1 MMELDKAH
9 QELPWHNLSYEEAFQ
24 HFKTSRNGI
33 TEEEAADKLEIYGPN
48 RLREGK
54 PISPLMVLL
63 DQFKNYLI
71 IILIFAALLS
81 GILGVLGDGEEL
93 LDAFV
98 IMIIV
103 LFAAI
108 FGFVQEYRAEQAI
121 EALREMTAPTAS
133 VIRNGKTRIIPSVE
147 LVPGDIIPISSGDKI
162 PADARLIENFN
173 LRTDEAAL
181 TGESVS
187 IDKDASLSIPK
198 NAPLGDR
205 KTMVYTGTVATY
217 GRGLGIVVSTGMMTE
232 FGKIAGLLEEVE
244 AGETPLQQNLDQLG
258 KTLAKISFVVIFL
271 VLVVGVLR
279 GHEPLEMFVWAIAL
293 AIAVVPEALPAVIT
307 ISLAIGVQRMSQRN
321 ALIRKLPAVE
331 TLGATSIICSD
342 KTGTLT
348 KAEMTV
354 RKVHFGSSDFDLSK
368 SPILSFPKETKES
381 DYLLLCSALCNDV
394 KFEEHPISSKLLGDP
409 TEAALKSFA
418 FHLGYD
424 EEYLSKYPRIDEIPF
439 TSERKMMTTVHRTPN
454 GLLALSK
461 GAPEILLSKSQSTM
475 ENSILSPLN
484 SEKISLLKEI
494 AEKMARK
501 ALRTIAVAYKVVD
514 EGYEKKT
521 LEEDLV
527 FIGFI
532 GMIDPPREGV
542 AIAVEECRSAGIK
555 PVMITGDHMIT
566 ALAIANE
573 LEISRTGCAMTGS
586 ELDSLDDERLA
597 EVIDE
602 VEVFARVSP
611 AHKLR
616 VVEAYSK
623 QGHIVAMTGDGIN
636 DAPALKRADVG
647 IAMGIKGTDVT
658 KEAAEMILADDNF
671 VTIVGA
677 VEEGRIMYANIKKYL
692 MYLLSANLGEILILG
707 LAVIVGMPLP
717 LVAIQILYIN
727 LATDGLPAIALSID
741 PPEGDF
747 MQQRPRDPHESIFTK
762 PVVML
767 MIWGGMWSAAINLGI
782 FLVALESGM
791 ALEKAQCMV
800 FATLITIEFLKA
812 FSFRSDHQSILAYGP
827 FTNRWLNLAILWESF
842 LLLLIIYLPFLQG
855 PFRTFSL
862 GPIEWLIVGA
872 CGFTIIP
879 ALEFGKWFFVRRN
892 SSTNSIS
899 AAATI

>member
-1 MMELDKAH
+1 MTELDKAH
-9 QELPWHNLSYEEAFQ
+9 QELPWHNLSYEDLFQ
-24 HFKTSRNGI
+24 HFKTSSNGI
-33 TEEEAADKLEIYGPN
+33 TEEEAAAKLEIYGPN

-54 PISPLMVLL
+54 QISPLMVLL

-81 GILGVLGDGEEL
+81 GILGIVGDGEEL

-108 FGFVQEYRAEQAI
+108 LGFVQEYRAEQAI
-121 EALREMTAPTAS
+121 EALREMTAPTAA
-133 VIRNGKTRIIPSVE
+133 VIRNRKTRIIPSVE
-147 LVPGDIIPISSGDKI
+147 LVPGDVIPISSGDKI
-162 PADARLIENFN
+162 PADARLIESFN

-181 TGESVS
+181 TGESVP
-187 IDKDASLSIPK
+187 INKDAALSISK
-198 NAPLGDR
+198 DAPLGDR

-217 GRGLGIVVSTGMMTE
+217 GRGLGIVVNTGMMTE

-258 KTLAKISFVVIFL
+258 KTLAKVSFLVIFAVFL
-271 VLVVGVLR
+271 VGIIRR
-279 GHEPLEMFVWAIAL
+279 GTDTEVILEMFVWAIAL

-354 RKVHFGSSDFDLSK
+354 RTVHFGSFDIDLSK
-368 SPILSFPKETKES
+368 SPISSFPKETKES
-381 DYLLLCSALCNDV
+381 EYLLLCSALCNDV

-424 EEYLSKYPRIDEIPF
+424 EAYLSKFPRIDEIPF

-461 GAPEILLSKSQSTM
+461 GAPEILLSKSKSTI
-475 ENSILSPLN
+475 ENGILSPLS
-484 SEKISLLKEI
+484 SEKISLLKET

-501 ALRTIAVAYKVVD
+501 ALRTIALAYKVVN
-514 EGYEKKT
+514 EGYVKKT

-542 AIAVEECRSAGIK
+542 AKAVEECRSAGIK

-573 LEISRTGCAMTGS
+573 LDISRTGCAMTGS
-586 ELDSLDDERLA
+586 ELDSLDDKRLTEA
-597 EVIDE
+597 IDE

-616 VVEAYSK
+616 VVEAYSQ
-623 QGHIVAMTGDGIN
+623 QGHVVAMTGDGIN

-692 MYLLSANLGEILILG
+692 MFLLSANLGEILILG
-707 LAVIVGMPLP
+707 LAVILGMPLP

-747 MQQRPRDPHESIFTK
+747 MQQRPRDSHESVFTK
-762 PVVML
+762 PVVIL
-767 MIWGGMWSAAINLGI
+767 MVWGGIWSAAINLAL
-782 FLVALESGM
+782 FLVVLESGM
-791 ALEKAQCMV
+791 ALENAQCMV
-800 FATLITIEFLKA
+800 FVTLIIIEFLKA

-827 FTNRWLNLAILWESF
+827 FTNRWLDLSILWESF
-842 LLLLIIYLPFLQG
+842 LLLLIIYIPFLQG
-855 PFRTFSL
+855 PFRTFSF
-862 GPIEWLIVGA
+862 GPIEWLIVVA
-872 CGFTIIP
+872 CAFTIIP

-892 SSTNSIS
+892 SSINSV
-899 AAATI
+899 